1 VRAISLARPSVFRFM
16 ADVQR
21 YRDGAAAVLARLA
34 AGMAIDIGLRLP
46 LEQAAQMPQRL
57 EAGETSGSLLLI
69 P

>member
-1 VRAISLARPSVFRFM
+1 M

-46 LEQAAQMPQRL
+46 LKQAAQMHQRL